1 MLDWI
6 NKENINAKDYA
17 STYKG
22 ESVMYEGIATYKDE
36 SVFLSKDTLK
46 KCMPNLKGRPVII
59 EHKLGIKPDNME
71 KYAVGYVTDCEYNN
85 ETGDFDC
92 DFVTWNDEAKELL
105 KNGYTLSTSYIPKE
119 FGNGGTFINTPYDKE
134 IKDLSFTHL
143 AIVKNPRY
151 EKVKVYMNSTEEL
164 NNDKWITKFDKEG
177 ELYHVN
183 IDPSDDFK
191 KGENKTHEDKEKKR
205 KTQYNY
211 GKKVSSKDGSRK
223 GQIIGSVPTGTDY
236 NGDRTYKYEV
246 RWDDGSVERLS
257 QDKLLFK
264 ETKEEIAKN
273 IQNLQV
279 KIQTFR
285 SKGDLSEYQKMQE
298 DYKNLVAK
306 YIKLKDKEKAEPEKE
321 VKEEK
326 KETPQKTDL
335 QEKEDKYNEALKVY
349 KDKNKQLSETKDLP
363 ARLKIA
369 SELTKAKTAI
379 TKARR
384 DFAEAVMKN
393 FEAKEDTAY
402 EDKVK
407 ARKERFEH
415 LAQGYGAMAHE
426 KAEQF
431 RQRASVIPAGQPI
444 HGTRDR
450 NYREKT
456 WDLLGK
462 SSQLTDKANYY
473 AGKAEGVGK
482 AGISDD
488 DKNAIAKLAEKYK
501 NTSSSA
507 ERRRIIDR
515 VLDLHRKSNMPAEKK
530 KQETNLGFSIERN
543 TDINRLQLKFGGK
556 PDENTRS
563 ILKSSG
569 FRWSPREN
577 AWQRQLT
584 GNAEWALRRVIDKME
599 KSKPENQ
606 NDINEEKENYCMD
619 KIEVE
624 QGFLKSLLDRV
635 SKTLEFS
642 NADDEEEI
650 LAAKE
655 AEEKAKAE
663 EEAKKK
669 AEEEA
674 KAKEEAEKAAKEK
687 ENSVDWFEK
696 MQEVMNSNDR
706 GEADKIKPAPNSK
719 SALEK
724 GKKIFG

>member
-151 EKVKVYMNSTEEL
+151 EKVKVYMNSV
-164 NNDKWITKFDKEG
+164 NPDDND
-177 ELYHVN
+177 
-183 IDPSDDFK
+183 S
-191 KGENKTHEDKEKKR
+191 
-205 KTQYNY
+205 
-211 GKKVSSKDGSRK
+211 
-223 GQIIGSVPTGTDY
+223 IG
-236 NGDRTYKYEV
+236 N
-246 RWDDGSVERLS
+246 
-257 QDKLLFK
+257 
-264 ETKEEIAKN
+264 
-273 IQNLQV
+273 
-279 KIQTFR
+279 
-285 SKGDLSEYQKMQE
+285 
-298 DYKNLVAK
+298 
-306 YIKLKDKEKAEPEKE
+306 
-321 VKEEK
+321 
-326 KETPQKTDL
+326 
-335 QEKEDKYNEALKVY
+335 
-349 KDKNKQLSETKDLP
+349 
-363 ARLKIA
+363 
-369 SELTKAKTAI
+369 
-379 TKARR
+379 
-384 DFAEAVMKN
+384 
-393 FEAKEDTAY
+393 
-402 EDKVK
+402 
-407 ARKERFEH
+407 
-415 LAQGYGAMAHE
+415 
-426 KAEQF
+426 
-431 RQRASVIPAGQPI
+431 
-444 HGTRDR
+444 
-450 NYREKT
+450 
-456 WDLLGK
+456 
-462 SSQLTDKANYY
+462 
-473 AGKAEGVGK
+473 
-482 AGISDD
+482 
-488 DKNAIAKLAEKYK
+488 
-501 NTSSSA
+501 
-507 ERRRIIDR
+507 
-515 VLDLHRKSNMPAEKK
+515 
-530 KQETNLGFSIERN
+530 
-543 TDINRLQLKFGGK
+543 
-556 PDENTRS
+556 
-563 ILKSSG
+563 
-569 FRWSPREN
+569 
-577 AWQRQLT
+577 
-584 GNAEWALRRVIDKME
+584 
-599 KSKPENQ
+599 KPENQ

-642 NADDEEEI
+642 NAADEEEKK
-650 LAAKE
+650 LAAEKAAKE

-706 GEADKIKPAPNSK
+706 GEADKIKAAPNSK

>member
-134 IKDLSFTHL
+134 IKDLNFTHL

-151 EKVKVYMNSTEEL
+151 EKVKVYMNSV
-164 NNDKWITKFDKEG
+164 NPNGND
-177 ELYHVN
+177 
-183 IDPSDDFK
+183 S
-191 KGENKTHEDKEKKR
+191 
-205 KTQYNY
+205 
-211 GKKVSSKDGSRK
+211 
-223 GQIIGSVPTGTDY
+223 IG
-236 NGDRTYKYEV
+236 N
-246 RWDDGSVERLS
+246 
-257 QDKLLFK
+257 
-264 ETKEEIAKN
+264 
-273 IQNLQV
+273 
-279 KIQTFR
+279 
-285 SKGDLSEYQKMQE
+285 
-298 DYKNLVAK
+298 
-306 YIKLKDKEKAEPEKE
+306 
-321 VKEEK
+321 
-326 KETPQKTDL
+326 
-335 QEKEDKYNEALKVY
+335 
-349 KDKNKQLSETKDLP
+349 
-363 ARLKIA
+363 
-369 SELTKAKTAI
+369 
-379 TKARR
+379 
-384 DFAEAVMKN
+384 
-393 FEAKEDTAY
+393 
-402 EDKVK
+402 
-407 ARKERFEH
+407 
-415 LAQGYGAMAHE
+415 
-426 KAEQF
+426 
-431 RQRASVIPAGQPI
+431 
-444 HGTRDR
+444 
-450 NYREKT
+450 
-456 WDLLGK
+456 
-462 SSQLTDKANYY
+462 
-473 AGKAEGVGK
+473 
-482 AGISDD
+482 
-488 DKNAIAKLAEKYK
+488 
-501 NTSSSA
+501 
-507 ERRRIIDR
+507 
-515 VLDLHRKSNMPAEKK
+515 
-530 KQETNLGFSIERN
+530 
-543 TDINRLQLKFGGK
+543 
-556 PDENTRS
+556 
-563 ILKSSG
+563 
-569 FRWSPREN
+569 
-577 AWQRQLT
+577 
-584 GNAEWALRRVIDKME
+584 
-599 KSKPENQ
+599 KPENQ

-642 NADDEEEI
+642 NADDEEEKK
-650 LAAKE
+650 LAAEKAAKE
-655 AEEKAKAE
+655 KEEKAKAE

-706 GEADKIKPAPNSK
+706 GETDKIKPAPNAK

>member
-134 IKDLSFTHL
+134 IKDLNFTHL

-177 ELYHVN
+177 EPYHVN

-191 KGENKTHEDKEKKR
+191 KGENKTHEDKEKQEKAGSE
-205 KTQYNY
+205 KE
-211 GKKVSSKDGSRK
+211 KKYPNRHAEILYKDLPELREKLHKARAERAKQKEK
-223 GQIIGSVPTGTDY
+223 GADVTFYDKKI
-236 NGDRTYKYEV
+236 KEYE
-246 RWDDGSVERLS
+246 
-257 QDKLLFK
+257 DK
-264 ETKEEIAKN
+264 E
-273 IQNLQV
+273 Q
-279 KIQTFR
+279 
-285 SKGDLSEYQKMQE
+285 
-298 DYKNLVAK
+298 
-306 YIKLKDKEKAEPEKE
+306 KLKDK
-321 VKEEK
+321 
-326 KETPQKTDL
+326 
-335 QEKEDKYNEALKVY
+335 
-349 KDKNKQLSETKDLP
+349 
-363 ARLKIA
+363 
-369 SELTKAKTAI
+369 
-379 TKARR
+379 
-384 DFAEAVMKN
+384 
-393 FEAKEDTAY
+393 
-402 EDKVK
+402 
-407 ARKERFEH
+407 
-415 LAQGYGAMAHE
+415 
-426 KAEQF
+426 
-431 RQRASVIPAGQPI
+431 
-444 HGTRDR
+444 
-450 NYREKT
+450 
-456 WDLLGK
+456 
-462 SSQLTDKANYY
+462 
-473 AGKAEGVGK
+473 
-482 AGISDD
+482 
-488 DKNAIAKLAEKYK
+488 
-501 NTSSSA
+501 
-507 ERRRIIDR
+507 
-515 VLDLHRKSNMPAEKK
+515 
-530 KQETNLGFSIERN
+530 
-543 TDINRLQLKFGGK
+543 
-556 PDENTRS
+556 
-563 ILKSSG
+563 
-569 FRWSPREN
+569 
-577 AWQRQLT
+577 
-584 GNAEWALRRVIDKME
+584 
-599 KSKPENQ
+599 KPENQ

-674 KAKEEAEKAAKEK
+674 KAKAEAEKAAKEK

>member
-1 MLDWI
+1 MLDWV

-36 SVFLSKDTLK
+36 SVFLSTDTLK
-46 KCMPNLKGRPVII
+46 KCMPKLKGRPVII
-59 EHKLGIKPDNME
+59 DHKLGINPDNME
-71 KYAVGYVTDCEYNN
+71 KYAVGYVTNCEYNN

-105 KNGYTLSTSYIPKE
+105 KNGYRLSTSYITEE

-134 IKDLSFTHL
+134 IKDLRFTHL
-143 AIVKNPRY
+143 GIVKNPRY
-151 EKVKVYMNSTEEL
+151 EKVKVYMNSTEKL
-164 NNDKWITKFDKEG
+164 NDKWITKFDKEG
-177 ELYHVN
+177 EPYHVN
-183 IDPSDDFK
+183 IDPTDNFK
-191 KGENKTHEDKEKKR
+191 KGEKH
-205 KTQYNY
+205 
-211 GKKVSSKDGSRK
+211 
-223 GQIIGSVPTGTDY
+223 
-236 NGDRTYKYEV
+236 
-246 RWDDGSVERLS
+246 
-257 QDKLLFK
+257 
-264 ETKEEIAKN
+264 
-273 IQNLQV
+273 
-279 KIQTFR
+279 
-285 SKGDLSEYQKMQE
+285 
-298 DYKNLVAK
+298 
-306 YIKLKDKEKAEPEKE
+306 DKEKAEPKKE

-349 KDKNKQLSETKDLP
+349 KDKNKQLSETEDLP

-369 SELTKAKTAI
+369 SELTKAKTSI

-384 DFAEAVMKN
+384 DFAEAIMEN
-393 FEAKEDTAY
+393 FEAKEDTDY

-415 LAQGYGAMAHE
+415 LAQGYSAMADE

-431 RQRASVIPAGQPI
+431 RQRASIIPPGQPI
-444 HGTRDR
+444 HGTKDR

-456 WDLLGK
+456 WNLLGK
-462 SSQLTDKANYY
+462 SVQLKDKANYY
-473 AGKAEGVGK
+473 AGKAESVGK

-488 DKNAIAKLAEKYK
+488 SKNAIAKLAEKYK

-569 FRWSPREN
+569 FRWSPGEN

-650 LAAKE
+650 LAAEKTAKE
-655 AEEKAKAE
+655 TEEKAKAE
-663 EEAKKK
+663 EETK
-669 AEEEA
+669 
-674 KAKEEAEKAAKEK
+674 KAAKEK

-706 GEADKIKPAPNSK
+706 GEADKIKPSPNAK

>member
-134 IKDLSFTHL
+134 IKDLNFTHL

-151 EKVKVYMNSTEEL
+151 EKVKVYMNSVNP
-164 NNDKWITKFDKEG
+164 NN
-177 ELYHVN
+177 
-183 IDPSDDFK
+183 
-191 KGENKTHEDKEKKR
+191 
-205 KTQYNY
+205 
-211 GKKVSSKDGSRK
+211 KDS
-223 GQIIGSVPTGTDY
+223 IG
-236 NGDRTYKYEV
+236 N
-246 RWDDGSVERLS
+246 
-257 QDKLLFK
+257 
-264 ETKEEIAKN
+264 
-273 IQNLQV
+273 
-279 KIQTFR
+279 
-285 SKGDLSEYQKMQE
+285 
-298 DYKNLVAK
+298 
-306 YIKLKDKEKAEPEKE
+306 
-321 VKEEK
+321 
-326 KETPQKTDL
+326 
-335 QEKEDKYNEALKVY
+335 
-349 KDKNKQLSETKDLP
+349 
-363 ARLKIA
+363 
-369 SELTKAKTAI
+369 
-379 TKARR
+379 
-384 DFAEAVMKN
+384 
-393 FEAKEDTAY
+393 
-402 EDKVK
+402 
-407 ARKERFEH
+407 
-415 LAQGYGAMAHE
+415 
-426 KAEQF
+426 
-431 RQRASVIPAGQPI
+431 
-444 HGTRDR
+444 
-450 NYREKT
+450 
-456 WDLLGK
+456 
-462 SSQLTDKANYY
+462 
-473 AGKAEGVGK
+473 
-482 AGISDD
+482 
-488 DKNAIAKLAEKYK
+488 
-501 NTSSSA
+501 
-507 ERRRIIDR
+507 
-515 VLDLHRKSNMPAEKK
+515 
-530 KQETNLGFSIERN
+530 
-543 TDINRLQLKFGGK
+543 
-556 PDENTRS
+556 
-563 ILKSSG
+563 
-569 FRWSPREN
+569 
-577 AWQRQLT
+577 
-584 GNAEWALRRVIDKME
+584 
-599 KSKPENQ
+599 KPENQ

-642 NADDEEEI
+642 NADDEEEKK
-650 LAAKE
+650 LAAEKAAKE

>member
-36 SVFLSKDTLK
+36 SVFLSKDMLK

-177 ELYHVN
+177 EPYHIN
-183 IDPSDDFK
+183 IDPTDDFK
-191 KGENKTHEDKEKKR
+191 KGENKTPYDKEKKR

-236 NGDRTYKYEV
+236 KGDRTYRYEV
-246 RWDDGSVERLS
+246 RWDDGLVERLS

-264 ETKEEIAKN
+264 ETKEELRKN

-279 KIQTFR
+279 KMQTFR

-306 YIKLKDKEKAEPEKE
+306 YIKLKDK
-321 VKEEK
+321 
-326 KETPQKTDL
+326 
-335 QEKEDKYNEALKVY
+335 
-349 KDKNKQLSETKDLP
+349 
-363 ARLKIA
+363 
-369 SELTKAKTAI
+369 
-379 TKARR
+379 
-384 DFAEAVMKN
+384 
-393 FEAKEDTAY
+393 
-402 EDKVK
+402 
-407 ARKERFEH
+407 
-415 LAQGYGAMAHE
+415 
-426 KAEQF
+426 
-431 RQRASVIPAGQPI
+431 
-444 HGTRDR
+444 
-450 NYREKT
+450 
-456 WDLLGK
+456 
-462 SSQLTDKANYY
+462 
-473 AGKAEGVGK
+473 
-482 AGISDD
+482 
-488 DKNAIAKLAEKYK
+488 
-501 NTSSSA
+501 
-507 ERRRIIDR
+507 
-515 VLDLHRKSNMPAEKK
+515 
-530 KQETNLGFSIERN
+530 
-543 TDINRLQLKFGGK
+543 
-556 PDENTRS
+556 
-563 ILKSSG
+563 
-569 FRWSPREN
+569 
-577 AWQRQLT
+577 
-584 GNAEWALRRVIDKME
+584 
-599 KSKPENQ
+599 KPENQ

-650 LAAKE
+650 LAAEKAAKE

-706 GEADKIKPAPNSK
+706 GEADKIKPAPNAK

>member
-1 MLDWI
+1 MLDWV

-134 IKDLSFTHL
+134 IKDLNFTHL

-151 EKVKVYMNSTEEL
+151 EKVKVYMNSV
-164 NNDKWITKFDKEG
+164 NPND
-177 ELYHVN
+177 
-183 IDPSDDFK
+183 IDS
-191 KGENKTHEDKEKKR
+191 
-205 KTQYNY
+205 
-211 GKKVSSKDGSRK
+211 
-223 GQIIGSVPTGTDY
+223 IG
-236 NGDRTYKYEV
+236 N
-246 RWDDGSVERLS
+246 
-257 QDKLLFK
+257 
-264 ETKEEIAKN
+264 
-273 IQNLQV
+273 
-279 KIQTFR
+279 
-285 SKGDLSEYQKMQE
+285 
-298 DYKNLVAK
+298 
-306 YIKLKDKEKAEPEKE
+306 
-321 VKEEK
+321 
-326 KETPQKTDL
+326 
-335 QEKEDKYNEALKVY
+335 
-349 KDKNKQLSETKDLP
+349 
-363 ARLKIA
+363 
-369 SELTKAKTAI
+369 
-379 TKARR
+379 
-384 DFAEAVMKN
+384 
-393 FEAKEDTAY
+393 
-402 EDKVK
+402 
-407 ARKERFEH
+407 
-415 LAQGYGAMAHE
+415 
-426 KAEQF
+426 
-431 RQRASVIPAGQPI
+431 
-444 HGTRDR
+444 
-450 NYREKT
+450 
-456 WDLLGK
+456 
-462 SSQLTDKANYY
+462 
-473 AGKAEGVGK
+473 
-482 AGISDD
+482 
-488 DKNAIAKLAEKYK
+488 
-501 NTSSSA
+501 
-507 ERRRIIDR
+507 
-515 VLDLHRKSNMPAEKK
+515 
-530 KQETNLGFSIERN
+530 
-543 TDINRLQLKFGGK
+543 
-556 PDENTRS
+556 
-563 ILKSSG
+563 
-569 FRWSPREN
+569 
-577 AWQRQLT
+577 
-584 GNAEWALRRVIDKME
+584 
-599 KSKPENQ
+599 KPENQ

>member
-177 ELYHVN
+177 EPYHVN

-191 KGENKTHEDKEKKR
+191 KGENKTHEDKEKQEKAGSE
-205 KTQYNY
+205 KE
-211 GKKVSSKDGSRK
+211 KKYPNRHAEILYKDLPELREKLHKARAERAKQKEK
-223 GQIIGSVPTGTDY
+223 GADVTFYDKKI
-236 NGDRTYKYEV
+236 KEYE
-246 RWDDGSVERLS
+246 
-257 QDKLLFK
+257 DK
-264 ETKEEIAKN
+264 E
-273 IQNLQV
+273 Q
-279 KIQTFR
+279 
-285 SKGDLSEYQKMQE
+285 
-298 DYKNLVAK
+298 
-306 YIKLKDKEKAEPEKE
+306 KLKDEMASIRNNRRQDKDRYISLIEEKE
-321 VKEEK
+321 
-326 KETPQKTDL
+326 QKYR
-335 QEKEDKYNEALKVY
+335 QALKL
-349 KDKNKQLSETKDLP
+349 KDN
-363 ARLKIA
+363 
-369 SELTKAKTAI
+369 
-379 TKARR
+379 
-384 DFAEAVMKN
+384 
-393 FEAKEDTAY
+393 
-402 EDKVK
+402 
-407 ARKERFEH
+407 
-415 LAQGYGAMAHE
+415 
-426 KAEQF
+426 
-431 RQRASVIPAGQPI
+431 
-444 HGTRDR
+444 
-450 NYREKT
+450 
-456 WDLLGK
+456 
-462 SSQLTDKANYY
+462 
-473 AGKAEGVGK
+473 
-482 AGISDD
+482 
-488 DKNAIAKLAEKYK
+488 
-501 NTSSSA
+501 
-507 ERRRIIDR
+507 
-515 VLDLHRKSNMPAEKK
+515 
-530 KQETNLGFSIERN
+530 
-543 TDINRLQLKFGGK
+543 
-556 PDENTRS
+556 
-563 ILKSSG
+563 
-569 FRWSPREN
+569 
-577 AWQRQLT
+577 
-584 GNAEWALRRVIDKME
+584 
-599 KSKPENQ
+599 KPENQ

-642 NADDEEEI
+642 NADDEEEKK
-650 LAAKE
+650 LAAEKAAKE
-655 AEEKAKAE
+655 KEEKAKAE

-674 KAKEEAEKAAKEK
+674 KAKEEAEKVAKEK

>member
-1 MLDWI
+1 MLDWV

-71 KYAVGYVTDCEYNN
+71 KYAVGYVTNCEYNN

-134 IKDLSFTHL
+134 IKDLNFTHL

-151 EKVKVYMNSTEEL
+151 EKAKVYMNSTEKL
-164 NNDKWITKFDKEG
+164 NDKWITKFDKEG
-177 ELYHVN
+177 EPYHVN
-183 IDPSDDFK
+183 IDPTDNFE
-191 KGENKTHEDKEKKR
+191 KGEKHDE
-205 KTQYNY
+205 
-211 GKKVSSKDGSRK
+211 
-223 GQIIGSVPTGTDY
+223 
-236 NGDRTYKYEV
+236 
-246 RWDDGSVERLS
+246 
-257 QDKLLFK
+257 
-264 ETKEEIAKN
+264 
-273 IQNLQV
+273 
-279 KIQTFR
+279 
-285 SKGDLSEYQKMQE
+285 
-298 DYKNLVAK
+298 
-306 YIKLKDKEKAEPEKE
+306 EKAESKKE

-335 QEKEDKYNEALKVY
+335 QEKEDKYNEILKRF
-349 KDKNKQLSETKDLP
+349 KENDRLRWSTKDSDEYHR
-363 ARLKIA
+363 AYSEAEKA
-369 SELTKAKTAI
+369 KKELTT
-379 TKARR
+379 ARR
-384 DFAEAVMKN
+384 EYAEAVMKN
-393 FEAKEDTAY
+393 FEAKEDTDY
-402 EDKVK
+402 EGKVK

-415 LAQGYGAMAHE
+415 LAQGYSAMADE

-431 RQRASVIPAGQPI
+431 RQRASIIPPGQPI
-444 HGTRDR
+444 HGTKDR

-456 WDLLGK
+456 WNLLGK
-462 SSQLTDKANYY
+462 SVQLKDKANYY
-473 AGKAEGVGK
+473 VDKAESVGK

-515 VLDLHRKSNMPAEKK
+515 VLDLHRKSNIPTEKK

-674 KAKEEAEKAAKEK
+674 KAKAEAEKAAKEK

>member
-1 MLDWI
+1 MFDWV

-151 EKVKVYMNSTEEL
+151 EKVKVYMNSV
-164 NNDKWITKFDKEG
+164 NPNDND
-177 ELYHVN
+177 
-183 IDPSDDFK
+183 S
-191 KGENKTHEDKEKKR
+191 
-205 KTQYNY
+205 
-211 GKKVSSKDGSRK
+211 
-223 GQIIGSVPTGTDY
+223 IG
-236 NGDRTYKYEV
+236 N
-246 RWDDGSVERLS
+246 
-257 QDKLLFK
+257 
-264 ETKEEIAKN
+264 
-273 IQNLQV
+273 
-279 KIQTFR
+279 
-285 SKGDLSEYQKMQE
+285 
-298 DYKNLVAK
+298 
-306 YIKLKDKEKAEPEKE
+306 
-321 VKEEK
+321 
-326 KETPQKTDL
+326 
-335 QEKEDKYNEALKVY
+335 
-349 KDKNKQLSETKDLP
+349 
-363 ARLKIA
+363 
-369 SELTKAKTAI
+369 
-379 TKARR
+379 
-384 DFAEAVMKN
+384 
-393 FEAKEDTAY
+393 
-402 EDKVK
+402 
-407 ARKERFEH
+407 
-415 LAQGYGAMAHE
+415 
-426 KAEQF
+426 
-431 RQRASVIPAGQPI
+431 
-444 HGTRDR
+444 
-450 NYREKT
+450 
-456 WDLLGK
+456 
-462 SSQLTDKANYY
+462 
-473 AGKAEGVGK
+473 
-482 AGISDD
+482 
-488 DKNAIAKLAEKYK
+488 
-501 NTSSSA
+501 
-507 ERRRIIDR
+507 
-515 VLDLHRKSNMPAEKK
+515 
-530 KQETNLGFSIERN
+530 
-543 TDINRLQLKFGGK
+543 
-556 PDENTRS
+556 
-563 ILKSSG
+563 
-569 FRWSPREN
+569 
-577 AWQRQLT
+577 
-584 GNAEWALRRVIDKME
+584 
-599 KSKPENQ
+599 KPENQ

-642 NADDEEEI
+642 NADDEEEKK
-650 LAAKE
+650 LAAEKAAKE

-674 KAKEEAEKAAKEK
+674 KAKEEAKKKAEEEAKAKEEAEKAAREK

>member
-1 MLDWI
+1 MLDWV

-134 IKDLSFTHL
+134 IKDLNFTHL

-151 EKVKVYMNSTEEL
+151 EKVKVYMNSTEKL
-164 NNDKWITKFDKEG
+164 NDKWITKFDKEG
-177 ELYHVN
+177 EPYHVN
-183 IDPSDDFK
+183 IDPTDNFE
-191 KGENKTHEDKEKKR
+191 KGEKHDE
-205 KTQYNY
+205 
-211 GKKVSSKDGSRK
+211 
-223 GQIIGSVPTGTDY
+223 
-236 NGDRTYKYEV
+236 
-246 RWDDGSVERLS
+246 
-257 QDKLLFK
+257 
-264 ETKEEIAKN
+264 
-273 IQNLQV
+273 
-279 KIQTFR
+279 
-285 SKGDLSEYQKMQE
+285 
-298 DYKNLVAK
+298 
-306 YIKLKDKEKAEPEKE
+306 EKAEPKKE
-321 VKEEK
+321 VKEKK

-335 QEKEDKYNEALKVY
+335 QEKEDKYNEILKRF
-349 KDKNKQLSETKDLP
+349 KENDRLRWSTKDSQEYSR
-363 ARLKIA
+363 AYA
-369 SELTKAKTAI
+369 EAEKAKKEL

-415 LAQGYGAMAHE
+415 LAQGYSAMADE

-431 RQRASVIPAGQPI
+431 RQKASIIPPGQPI
-444 HGTRDR
+444 HGTKDR

-456 WDLLGK
+456 WNLLGK
-462 SSQLTDKANYY
+462 SVQLKDKANYY
-473 AGKAEGVGK
+473 VDKAESVGK

-515 VLDLHRKSNMPAEKK
+515 VLDLHRKSNMPTEKK

-619 KIEVE
+619 KIEIE

-650 LAAKE
+650 LAAEKAAKE

-706 GEADKIKPAPNSK
+706 GEADKIKPSPNAK

>member
-151 EKVKVYMNSTEEL
+151 EKVKVYMNSTEKL
-164 NNDKWITKFDKEG
+164 NDKWITKFDKDG
-177 ELYHVN
+177 EPYHVN

-191 KGENKTHEDKEKKR
+191 KGEKHDE
-205 KTQYNY
+205 
-211 GKKVSSKDGSRK
+211 
-223 GQIIGSVPTGTDY
+223 
-236 NGDRTYKYEV
+236 
-246 RWDDGSVERLS
+246 
-257 QDKLLFK
+257 
-264 ETKEEIAKN
+264 
-273 IQNLQV
+273 
-279 KIQTFR
+279 
-285 SKGDLSEYQKMQE
+285 
-298 DYKNLVAK
+298 
-306 YIKLKDKEKAEPEKE
+306 EKAEPKKE

-335 QEKEDKYNEALKVY
+335 QEKEDKYNEILKRFKENDRLRWST
-349 KDKNKQLSETKDLP
+349 KDSDEYHRAYSEAEKAKKELTTARREYAEAIMDNFEKVAENPYDEKLETKRGYYAQKSKDLLKQSDKLLEQHDRN
-363 ARLKIA
+363 RLP
-369 SELTKAKTAI
+369 
-379 TKARR
+379 
-384 DFAEAVMKN
+384 F
-393 FEAKEDTAY
+393 
-402 EDKVK
+402 
-407 ARKERFEH
+407 
-415 LAQGYGAMAHE
+415 
-426 KAEQF
+426 
-431 RQRASVIPAGQPI
+431 GQPVVNPKVASI
-444 HGTRDR
+444 YKKQGQLLDR
-450 NYREKT
+450 ALDEY
-456 WDLLGK
+456 DK
-462 SSQLTDKANYY
+462 SKYY
-473 AGKAEGVGK
+473 AKKSEKVGTSGV
-482 AGISDD
+482 SSD
-488 DKNAIAKLAEKYK
+488 DKNAIARLAEKYK

-650 LAAKE
+650 LAAEKTAKE
-655 AEEKAKAE
+655 TEEKAKAE

-706 GEADKIKPAPNSK
+706 GEADKIKPAPNAK

>member
-134 IKDLSFTHL
+134 IKDLNFTHL

-151 EKVKVYMNSTEEL
+151 EKAKVYMNSTEKL
-164 NNDKWITKFDKEG
+164 NDKWITKFDKEG
-177 ELYHVN
+177 EPYHVN
-183 IDPSDDFK
+183 IDPTDNFK
-191 KGENKTHEDKEKKR
+191 K
-205 KTQYNY
+205 
-211 GKKVSSKDGSRK
+211 
-223 GQIIGSVPTGTDY
+223 
-236 NGDRTYKYEV
+236 
-246 RWDDGSVERLS
+246 
-257 QDKLLFK
+257 
-264 ETKEEIAKN
+264 
-273 IQNLQV
+273 
-279 KIQTFR
+279 
-285 SKGDLSEYQKMQE
+285 
-298 DYKNLVAK
+298 
-306 YIKLKDKEKAEPEKE
+306 
-321 VKEEK
+321 
-326 KETPQKTDL
+326 
-335 QEKEDKYNEALKVY
+335 
-349 KDKNKQLSETKDLP
+349 
-363 ARLKIA
+363 
-369 SELTKAKTAI
+369 
-379 TKARR
+379 
-384 DFAEAVMKN
+384 
-393 FEAKEDTAY
+393 
-402 EDKVK
+402 
-407 ARKERFEH
+407 
-415 LAQGYGAMAHE
+415 
-426 KAEQF
+426 
-431 RQRASVIPAGQPI
+431 
-444 HGTRDR
+444 
-450 NYREKT
+450 
-456 WDLLGK
+456 
-462 SSQLTDKANYY
+462 
-473 AGKAEGVGK
+473 
-482 AGISDD
+482 
-488 DKNAIAKLAEKYK
+488 
-501 NTSSSA
+501 
-507 ERRRIIDR
+507 
-515 VLDLHRKSNMPAEKK
+515 
-530 KQETNLGFSIERN
+530 
-543 TDINRLQLKFGGK
+543 GGK

-619 KIEVE
+619 KIEIE

-650 LAAKE
+650 LAAEKAAKE

-706 GEADKIKPAPNSK
+706 GEADKIKPSPNAK

>member
-1 MLDWI
+1 MFDWV

-151 EKVKVYMNSTEEL
+151 EKVKVYMNSV
-164 NNDKWITKFDKEG
+164 NPNDND
-177 ELYHVN
+177 
-183 IDPSDDFK
+183 S
-191 KGENKTHEDKEKKR
+191 
-205 KTQYNY
+205 
-211 GKKVSSKDGSRK
+211 
-223 GQIIGSVPTGTDY
+223 IG
-236 NGDRTYKYEV
+236 N
-246 RWDDGSVERLS
+246 
-257 QDKLLFK
+257 
-264 ETKEEIAKN
+264 
-273 IQNLQV
+273 
-279 KIQTFR
+279 
-285 SKGDLSEYQKMQE
+285 
-298 DYKNLVAK
+298 
-306 YIKLKDKEKAEPEKE
+306 
-321 VKEEK
+321 
-326 KETPQKTDL
+326 
-335 QEKEDKYNEALKVY
+335 
-349 KDKNKQLSETKDLP
+349 
-363 ARLKIA
+363 
-369 SELTKAKTAI
+369 
-379 TKARR
+379 
-384 DFAEAVMKN
+384 
-393 FEAKEDTAY
+393 
-402 EDKVK
+402 
-407 ARKERFEH
+407 
-415 LAQGYGAMAHE
+415 
-426 KAEQF
+426 
-431 RQRASVIPAGQPI
+431 
-444 HGTRDR
+444 
-450 NYREKT
+450 
-456 WDLLGK
+456 
-462 SSQLTDKANYY
+462 
-473 AGKAEGVGK
+473 
-482 AGISDD
+482 
-488 DKNAIAKLAEKYK
+488 
-501 NTSSSA
+501 
-507 ERRRIIDR
+507 
-515 VLDLHRKSNMPAEKK
+515 
-530 KQETNLGFSIERN
+530 
-543 TDINRLQLKFGGK
+543 
-556 PDENTRS
+556 
-563 ILKSSG
+563 
-569 FRWSPREN
+569 
-577 AWQRQLT
+577 
-584 GNAEWALRRVIDKME
+584 
-599 KSKPENQ
+599 KPENQ

-642 NADDEEEI
+642 NADDEEEKK
-650 LAAKE
+650 LAAEKAAKE

-674 KAKEEAEKAAKEK
+674 KAKEEAEKAAREK

>member
-134 IKDLSFTHL
+134 IKDLDFTHL

-164 NNDKWITKFDKEG
+164 NNDKLITKFDKEG
-177 ELYHVN
+177 EPYHVN

-191 KGENKTHEDKEKKR
+191 KGEKPKE
-205 KTQYNY
+205 
-211 GKKVSSKDGSRK
+211 
-223 GQIIGSVPTGTDY
+223 
-236 NGDRTYKYEV
+236 
-246 RWDDGSVERLS
+246 
-257 QDKLLFK
+257 
-264 ETKEEIAKN
+264 
-273 IQNLQV
+273 
-279 KIQTFR
+279 
-285 SKGDLSEYQKMQE
+285 
-298 DYKNLVAK
+298 
-306 YIKLKDKEKAEPEKE
+306 EKAEPEKE

-515 VLDLHRKSNMPAEKK
+515 VLDLHRKSNIPAEKK

-606 NDINEEKENYCMD
+606 NDINKEKENYCMD

-706 GEADKIKPAPNSK
+706 GEADKIKPAPNAK